1 MRILIAAL
9 LLVSDALVAPAKR
22 RAPSRPLRS
31 EASEAAPQPAPPS
44 LVDRAKAFVVA
55 DFGRAAPATLRED
68 FGFSSRG
75 ERLSKKRYLRNG
87 DLAALRAACGG
98 TLGVTAS
105 DYRVDGGDPR
115 TVWFSVA
122 LSGSHEADYAPPAGV
137 EGAPLAATGQK
148 WATAPTAGCCSF
160 DEAGQCYFASLGV
173 PSDRDDDSRGAEGL
187 FVAVW
192 AALGGKLGLPRG
204 RQLGLALGELLVRKT
219 PATPRGAAR
228 REPPFGE
235 ATMVEI
241 ASAALQELLYLPPDG
256 VLGDRVVGALFS
268 DDCVVVG
275 ADFPALPLKKASKTK
290 PWGEAYAREGVVLEN
305 YRVSSDDGRCV
316 VVDARLPGS
325 LEAASVH
332 VDDDERVFR
341 VSLGFVLRSAP
352 NPLEALAASLA
363 PLERAAE
370 DAADLKEEL
379 DRSLEPV
386 ISAAG
391 ATLLELEAN
400 RAALDASVAEA
411 NAQYA
416 AAKADLETTLAE
428 YEAKYEEL
436 VAPSKN
442 LAADVTRT
450 VEDVNDQVA
459 YQLDEANRLLDSTV
473 QATVGAS
480 RAFVADP
487 LAALSDPRAALQ
499 PNASTAPAKAPPPQ
513 KRAAPPSNEDLDEAR
528 ERFKRAALAAE
539 RARKEAE
546 SNAEQAKASAEAAQK
561 AAADAKVDAERAA
574 AEKPPPPPDAPAA
587 AAVELAGRTIFQ
599 KAPDTPGARI
609 IDRLPPPPPPE
620 PAKPAAKPPAA
631 KPPAAKPAAAKKD
644 APAFSLPAFSLPKP
658 PPSPPKKAAAPTPRP
673 APSPA
678 PAPQKKEAFAFF
690 SPRPSPSPA
699 PKPAAPPKPAASSFF
714 SPRPSPAPTPAPEKP
729 APPKQTFSLPSFKAP
744 ETKKAAPPPKA
755 PSPPKAKQSFS
766 FFGPTPAPAPKP
778 TPAPAPKPASKGSGF
793 SFFGG
798 GKDAPPP
805 SPKPAAKPAAPAS
818 KGFSLYTPPPSPS
831 PAAKPAPASK
841 GFSFFGGDASPAKPA
856 APAKPAPKPAAK
868 PAAPAVPEALKKAA
882 AEARA
887 RQQAKDD
894 AAKAARKRNAPNRR
908 NG

>member
-1 MRILIAAL
+1 MRILVCAL
-9 LLVSDALVAPAKR
+9 VLSCDALVAPALRR
-22 RAPSRPLRS
+22 RAPSRPLRSS

-122 LSGSHEADYAPPAGV
+122 LSGAHEADYAPPAGV

-241 ASAALQELLYLPPDG
+241 AAAALQELLYLPPDG

-305 YRVSSDDGRCV
+305 YRVASDDGRRV

-352 NPLEALAASLA
+352 NPLEALAESLA
-363 PLERAAE
+363 PLERAVE

-391 ATLLELEAN
+391 ATFLELEAN

-473 QATVGAS
+473 QATVGATQ
-480 RAFVADP
+480 AFVADP

-513 KRAAPPSNEDLDEAR
+513 KRAAPPSNEDLDDVATHHLKYLLES
-528 ERFKRAALAAE
+528 EVILDNHHLRAWNHDFSGLLIGHFQSAFHNLQHAGVNNRLILGAAQHIGYILAA
-539 RARKEAE
+539 AWILRK
-546 SNAEQAKASAEAAQK
+546 
-561 AAADAKVDAERAA
+561 
-574 AEKPPPPPDAPAA
+574 
-587 AAVELAGRTIFQ
+587 
-599 KAPDTPGARI
+599 
-609 IDRLPPPPPPE
+609 RLPYFLE
-620 PAKPAAKPPAA
+620 QRFFRRTVSCFVVHFGVLITAIG
-631 KPPAAKPAAAKKD
+631 
-644 APAFSLPAFSLPKP
+644 SL
-658 PPSPPKKAAAPTPRP
+658 
-673 APSPA
+673 
-678 PAPQKKEAFAFF
+678 
-690 SPRPSPSPA
+690 
-699 PKPAAPPKPAASSFF
+699 
-714 SPRPSPAPTPAPEKP
+714 
-729 APPKQTFSLPSFKAP
+729 
-744 ETKKAAPPPKA
+744 
-755 PSPPKAKQSFS
+755 
-766 FFGPTPAPAPKP
+766 
-778 TPAPAPKPASKGSGF
+778 
-793 SFFGG
+793 
-798 GKDAPPP
+798 
-805 SPKPAAKPAAPAS
+805 
-818 KGFSLYTPPPSPS
+818 
-831 PAAKPAPASK
+831 
-841 GFSFFGGDASPAKPA
+841 
-856 APAKPAPKPAAK
+856 
-868 PAAPAVPEALKKAA
+868 
-882 AEARA
+882 
-887 RQQAKDD
+887 
-894 AAKAARKRNAPNRR
+894 
-908 NG
+908 

>member
-1 MRILIAAL
+1 MIATAPRPHAPPAPHTPRSCSMRILVCAL
-9 LLVSDALVAPAKR
+9 VLSCDALVAPARRR
-22 RAPSRPLRS
+22 RAPSRPLRSSS

-122 LSGSHEADYAPPAGV
+122 LSGAHEADYAPPAGV

-352 NPLEALAASLA
+352 NPLEALAESLA
-363 PLERAAE
+363 PLERAVE

-473 QATVGAS
+473 QATVGATQ
-480 RAFVADP
+480 AFVADP
-487 LAALSDPRAALQ
+487 LAALRRRTRRRAHHR
-499 PNASTAPAKAPPPQ
+499 PP
-513 KRAAPPSNEDLDEAR
+513 
-528 ERFKRAALAAE
+528 
-539 RARKEAE
+539 
-546 SNAEQAKASAEAAQK
+546 
-561 AAADAKVDAERAA
+561 
-574 AEKPPPPPDAPAA
+574 
-587 AAVELAGRTIFQ
+587 
-599 KAPDTPGARI
+599 
-609 IDRLPPPPPPE
+609 PPPPPPE

-631 KPPAAKPAAAKKD
+631 KPPAAKPAPAKKD

-678 PAPQKKEAFAFF
+678 PAPPKKEAFAFF

-744 ETKKAAPPPKA
+744 ETKKAPPPPKA

-798 GKDAPPP
+798 GEDAPPP
-805 SPKPAAKPAAPAS
+805 SPSPAAKPAAPAS

-894 AAKAARKRNAPNRR
+894 AAKAARKRNAPNR

>member
-1 MRILIAAL
+1 MRILVAAIL
-9 LLVSDALVAPAKR
+9 LSCDAILLSCDALVAPAKR
-22 RAPSRPLRS
+22 RAPSRPLRSSS

-122 LSGSHEADYAPPAGV
+122 LSGAHEADYAPPAGV

-352 NPLEALAASLA
+352 NPLEALASR
-363 PLERAAE
+363 RAAERRVE

-428 YEAKYEEL
+428 YEANYEEL

-473 QATVGAS
+473 QATVGATQ
-480 RAFVADP
+480 AFVADP

-528 ERFKRAALAAE
+528 ERFSAPRSPLSAQGGRVE
-539 RARKEAE
+539 R
-546 SNAEQAKASAEAAQK
+546 EQAKASAEAAQK

-574 AEKPPPPPDAPAA
+574 AEKPPPPPDAPAT

-631 KPPAAKPAAAKKD
+631 KPPAAKPPAAKPAAAKKD

-658 PPSPPKKAAAPTPRP
+658 LPPKKAAR
-673 APSPA
+673 
-678 PAPQKKEAFAFF
+678 
-690 SPRPSPSPA
+690 
-699 PKPAAPPKPAASSFF
+699 
-714 SPRPSPAPTPAPEKP
+714 
-729 APPKQTFSLPSFKAP
+729 
-744 ETKKAAPPPKA
+744 
-755 PSPPKAKQSFS
+755 
-766 FFGPTPAPAPKP
+766 
-778 TPAPAPKPASKGSGF
+778 
-793 SFFGG
+793 
-798 GKDAPPP
+798 
-805 SPKPAAKPAAPAS
+805 
-818 KGFSLYTPPPSPS
+818 
-831 PAAKPAPASK
+831 
-841 GFSFFGGDASPAKPA
+841 
-856 APAKPAPKPAAK
+856 
-868 PAAPAVPEALKKAA
+868 
-882 AEARA
+882 
-887 RQQAKDD
+887 
-894 AAKAARKRNAPNRR
+894 
-908 NG
+908 